1 MSLRVFQATLLQLIA
16 DPSFRDAVLAGQ
28 ALDADLTL
36 QEQARLRHIAAD
48 RGLDINRTLH
58 KGFRLGKLRAMLPL
72 TCQVLGPKR
81 LAHEVSAFWKERPPS
96 SFYFLP
102 EALDFCDFLRRRNAR
117 GKYLREVVAY
127 ERATLELERA
137 RVGIAPVQTVVFRHD
152 PRVLLSTLA
161 AGRRPRAIA
170 ERRCRATGMKDGH
183 GRVSWQ
189 VETLEEGRAPAR
201 RPRARIQ

>member
-16 DPSFRDAVLAGQ
+16 DPSFRDTVLAGHP
-28 ALDADLTL
+28 LDADLTQ
-36 QEQARLRHIAAD
+36 QEQARLRGIAGD

-72 TCQVLGPKR
+72 TCQVLGPKQ
-81 LAHEVSAFWKERPPS
+81 LAREVSAFWKERPPS

-102 EALDFCDFLRRRNAR
+102 EALDFCDFLRRRNVR

-137 RVGIAPVQTVVFRHD
+137 RVGAAPAQTVVFRHD
-152 PRVLLSTLA
+152 PRTLLSTLA

-170 ERRCRATGMKDGH
+170 EQRCRATGMKDRH
-183 GRVSWQ
+183 GRVSWH
-189 VETLEEGRAPAR
+189 VETLDDGRAPAR
-201 RPRARIQ
+201 RPHASGQ